1 MSNDQSNSNDE
12 SANENLNPVSN
23 MEDNDEPTAHVIT
36 DDESAEM
43 ANPTSSL
50 STDDLPD
57 DLPAVNE
64 PTVNDEPA
72 IPSGS
77 SGPQHQPMNYDH
89 GECAICMSPQTDK
102 SRLDCGHVFCFD
114 CLVSWCRV
122 KLECPTCRQ
131 PFSQFVHNIT
141 SGSSQGEVFTPVR
154 PPAPPRRRMV
164 FRAFSVYDGSRWV
177 TLNDGN
183 GGLPLNDDAFQRF
196 MVAMLFPGI
205 NLLSTD
211 DQPMNPPND
220 PSNDLD

>member
-1 MSNDQSNSNDE
+1 MSNDQSNSSDE
-12 SANENLNPVSN
+12 STNENLNPVPN
-23 MEDNDEPTAHVIT
+23 MEENEPAGDVII

-57 DLPAVNE
+57 DLPAVND

-122 KLECPTCRQ
+122 KLQCPTCRQ

-141 SGSSQGEVFTPVR
+141 SGSAPQGEVFTPVR
-154 PPAPPRRRMV
+154 PPAPPRRERIVIHNFEM
-164 FRAFSVYDGSRWV
+164 YDGSRWV

-183 GGLPLNDDAFQRF
+183 GGFPLNDEAVQRF
-196 MVAMLFPGI
+196 MWAMLFP
-205 NLLSTD
+205 
-211 DQPMNPPND
+211 PNPPND
-220 PSNDLD
+220 PSDDLD